1 MTPAIKLSRLGLAQL
16 HRHEAGEV
24 GLMSERH
31 TCSWRDQEGRRE
43 RWVVPRLWEASKG
56 LPVTEVEVA
65 SLEEVTDA
73 HGWLRHWRDSSHPLV
88 APEMKRVRAADLSYP
103 ILLHP
108 EGWVMDGCHRIV
120 RALMEGRATIPAVR
134 FTYETLPPPSAG

>member
-1 MTPAIKLSRLGLAQL
+1 
-16 HRHEAGEV
+16 
-24 GLMSERH
+24 MSERH

-56 LPVTEVEVA
+56 LPITEVEIT
-65 SLEEVTDA
+65 SLEEVSHP
-73 HGWLRHWRDSSHPLV
+73 HGWLRHWRDPSHPLV
-88 APEMKRVRAADLSYP
+88 APEMERVRAADLAYP

-134 FTYETLPPPSAG
+134 FTRNTLPLPDELTPRRSQPSSR